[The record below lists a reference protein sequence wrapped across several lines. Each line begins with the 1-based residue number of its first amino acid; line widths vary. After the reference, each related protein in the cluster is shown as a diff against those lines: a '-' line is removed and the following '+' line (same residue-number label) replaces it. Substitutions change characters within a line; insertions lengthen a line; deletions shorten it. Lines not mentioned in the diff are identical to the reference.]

1 MSIVIYSIKQKCPC
15 CNRQV
20 IVQAVPRI
28 ELQDKLKEEKFKYL
42 MELCYQETEFKI
54 VKGSKLSRSVYK

>member
-15 CNRQV
+15 CNKKV
-20 IVQAVPRI
+20 IVQAIPQI

-42 MELCYQETEFKI
+42 MELCYMETEFKI
-54 VKGSKLSRSVYK
+54 VKSSKLSRSVYK

>member
-1 MSIVIYSIKQKCPC
+1 MSIIIYSVKQKCPC
-15 CNRQV
+15 CNRLV

-28 ELQDKLKEEKFKYL
+28 TLHDKLKEERFKYL

-54 VKGSKLSRSVYK
+54 VKSSKLSRSVYQ

>member
-1 MSIVIYSIKQKCPC
+1 
-15 CNRQV
+15 
-20 IVQAVPRI
+20 VQAVPRI
-28 ELQDKLKEEKFKYL
+28 ELQDKLKEERFKYL